1 MSPIF
6 TAIDKQANIFT
17 VKWSSYSW
25 NEFTTAIIGY
35 DIRVFRNSVLLAL
48 RNIGKN
54 MKGVREIHENPY
66 HENGAIFF
74 GCDPSWSR
82 SHHSFRVIVDQ
93 VTNARSKAIS

>member
-1 MSPIF
+1 M
-6 TAIDKQANIFT
+6 
-17 VKWSSYSW
+17 KWSSYSG
-25 NEFTTAIIGY
+25 NEITATIVGY
-35 DIRVFRNSVLLAL
+35 DIRILRDSVLLAL
-48 RNIGKN
+48 MNIGKN

-93 VTNARSKAIS
+93 VTNARSQAIS